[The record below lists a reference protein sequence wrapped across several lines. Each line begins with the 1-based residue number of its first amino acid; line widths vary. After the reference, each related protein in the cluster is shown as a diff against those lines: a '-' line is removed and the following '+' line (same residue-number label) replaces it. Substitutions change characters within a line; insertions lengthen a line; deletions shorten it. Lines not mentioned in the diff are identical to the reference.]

1 MLEVEMKLDD
11 KYVLSPSGSSGTLW
25 VHLAWDGKDP
35 NKPSVLPDG
44 RDWEDVIVKEG
55 LKGLPSPIWLEP
67 WNSGRLVDWLWPG
80 LSERVFSQNMLK
92 VFLNCGVK
100 GIETLPLTIRRKRDP
115 DIEGYSLVKFSGDEQ
130 VEYFPPDN
138 PYGFSL
144 VVSENIKEELM
155 NQKLTGFT
163 IQTAA
168 DAWEEHLANVEP

>member
-1 MLEVEMKLDD
+1 MKLDD

-25 VHLAWDGKDP
+25 VHFAWDGIDP
-35 NKPSVLPDG
+35 NKPAILPDG
-44 RDWEDVIVKEG
+44 RDWEEVIVKEG

-100 GIETLPLTIRRKRDP
+100 EIETLPLTIRRKRDP

-130 VEYFPPDN
+130 VQYFPPDN

-168 DAWEEHLANVEP
+168 DAWEEHLANVAS